1 MSNTSDLSTPRIA
14 VVVSGWPRLS
24 ESFALNELLA
34 MRRAGMLAA
43 VFATKRADAT
53 HRHPAVVA
61 LDDLVHHL
69 GVVPAEEQAAEIVG
83 VLGGLNIA
91 NINGVHG
98 CSERPATGWRSW
110 RRRMAEQSL
119 RCTASRGDSRDLL
132 EWTAPTDVSWERW
145 STCP

>member
-1 MSNTSDLSTPRIA
+1 MSNTSDHSTPRVA
-14 VVVSGWPRLS
+14 VVVLGWPRVS
-24 ESFALNELLA
+24 ESLAPDELLS

-43 VFATKRADAT
+43 VFATERADPT
-53 HRHPAVVA
+53 DQQPPVVV

-98 CSERPATGWRSW
+98 CSERPAAGWRSW

-119 RCTASRGDSRDLL
+119 RCTVSRGHSRDLL
-132 EWTAPTDVSWERW
+132 EWTAATDMSWERR